1 MLRNAAAPMSIL
13 KTALAAGLLFGAAV
27 FAMPAHAD
35 EISLEGQ
42 IANARL
48 IAEISSALS
57 SYTHHVDS
65 LAQNLSPESR
75 ARVEVQAFADYRR
88 LTWYVSELQSSANPA
103 EVDEFASIQDMIVA
117 YDELQGHVAAA
128 GRSGNLDNA
137 AREAQI
143 AGGVADEINTSMQ
156 HIAARDFATLF
167 QTAEAAT
174 AVRAASI
181 DSMSK
186 LADAK

>member
-1 MLRNAAAPMSIL
+1 MFRNAAAPMSIL

-27 FAMPAHAD
+27 FVMPARAD

-42 IANARL
+42 IANAHL

-57 SYTHHVDS
+57 TYTHRVDS

-75 ARVEVQAFADYRR
+75 ARVEAQAFADYRR
-88 LTWYVSELQSSANPA
+88 LTWYVSELEASASPA

-117 YDELQGHVAAA
+117 YDELHGHVAAA
-128 GRSGNLDNA
+128 GRSGNLDRA
-137 AREAQI
+137 ARQAQI
-143 AGGVADEINTSMQ
+143 AAGIADEINTSVQ
-156 HIAARDFATLF
+156 RVAARDFSTLF
-167 QTAEAAT
+167 QTAERAT
-174 AVRAASI
+174 MTRAASI
-181 DSMSK
+181 DTMSK